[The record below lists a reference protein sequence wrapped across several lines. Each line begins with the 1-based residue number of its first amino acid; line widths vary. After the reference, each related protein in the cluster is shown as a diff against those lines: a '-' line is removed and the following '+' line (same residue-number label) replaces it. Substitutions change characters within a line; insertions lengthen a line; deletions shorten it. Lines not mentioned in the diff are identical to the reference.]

1 MMRYAREDGSHEMV
15 PRYRPVM
22 RALSR
27 RDALLLLGRF
37 GAGAALSVGFPTLAG
52 AQTAK
57 PLRVVVLGA
66 GVAGL
71 SAAYEL
77 QRAGHEPIVLE
88 ARDRVGGRVWTL
100 RGGDR
105 IRHMGLEDQTV
116 GFDGGLYLNAGAA
129 RIPSHHEH
137 ILGYCRELDVPL
149 EVMVNSSRSAW
160 LYDQAR
166 PEAARVRQRQVMN
179 DLRGALS
186 ELMEKAIARGSLD
199 QQLDSDTRKQLA
211 EFLKSYGDL
220 GDAHDYRGSTRAGLL
235 KPPGATANEAPTAL
249 PPLTLRQ
256 LLDSPSINMV
266 LFEENILMQAT
277 MLQPVG
283 GMDRIPAA
291 MANALRVPPVL
302 NAEVREI
309 RRRGDGVRVVWRDR
323 ESGAESGA
331 DADRAIVTIPLPILA
346 RIPADSSPGT
356 AAAIARVRLSE
367 SVKVAFQS
375 PPFWEAEQIYGG
387 ISFTGGDTR
396 LVWYPSGT
404 FMKPRQVLIAAYAS
418 RAQGRSLTARP
429 IAEQIAIARA
439 SVDRLHPGH
448 GADLAGGVAVNWS
461 RVPFSEGPWL
471 EWDDDGND
479 MAAVKVLDDRDGP
492 FLFAGSHLS
501 HYSGHWQE
509 GAILSAKRA
518 VSLVLQ
524 ENVR

>member
-1 MMRYAREDGSHEMV
+1 M
-15 PRYRPVM
+15 
-22 RALSR
+22 
-27 RDALLLLGRF
+27 LLLGRL
-37 GAGAALSVGFPTLAG
+37 GAGAAVAGGFPTLAR
-52 AQTAK
+52 AAVSPEK
-57 PLRVVVLGA
+57 PLRIIVLGA
-66 GVAGL
+66 GIAGL

-77 QRAGHEPIVLE
+77 QKAGHQPVVLE
-88 ARDRVGGRVWTL
+88 ARGRVGGRVWTL

-105 IRHMGLEDQTV
+105 IRHTGLEDQTV
-116 GFDGGLYLNAGAA
+116 GFDDGLYLNAGAA

-137 ILGYCRELDVPL
+137 ILGYCRELGVPL
-149 EVMVNSSRSAW
+149 EVMVNSSRSTW

-166 PEAARVRQRQVMN
+166 PEAARVRQREVIN

-186 ELMEKAIARGSLD
+186 ELLEKALAGGSLD
-199 QQLDSDTRKQLA
+199 EQVDADTRKRLA

-220 GDAHDYRGSTRAGLL
+220 GDAYDYRGSTRAGLL
-235 KPPGATANEAPTAL
+235 KPAGATANQAPAAL

-256 LLDSPSINMV
+256 LVDSPSLSMV

-291 MANALRVPPVL
+291 MAAALHAPPVL

-309 RRRGDGVRVVWRDR
+309 RRHGSGVRIVWRDR
-323 ESGAESGA
+323 ETGAESAA

-346 RIPADSSPGT
+346 RIPADFSPGT

-367 SVKVAFQS
+367 SVKVGFQS
-375 PPFWEAEQIYGG
+375 APFWEAEQIYGG

-404 FMKPRQVLIAAYAS
+404 FMKPKQVLIAAYAS
-418 RAQGRSLTARP
+418 RAQGRSLAARP

-448 GADLAGGVAVNWS
+448 GADLKGGVAVNWS

-479 MAAVKVLDDRDGP
+479 MAATKVLDDPDGP

-518 VSLVLQ
+518 VSLALQ
-524 ENVR
+524 ENVP